1 MQLKKIKRVLDLYL
15 NYYLLRRTPIFV
27 YSMERSGS
35 VALLNALKSHGVF
48 VIGAHYL
55 DPRKTTTQRYS
66 GSARWAA
73 KHIISKRRPAKI
85 ISLVRHPIDNMLST
99 FARIDYGGQFIQQE
113 NDLPDKMQLNPDQV
127 SREFCEA
134 YLHTNRY
141 LQPLQWFT
149 SEFQAA
155 LGINVYDYPFDKQ
168 QGFAEFRA
176 GPYDVLLL
184 RTELSD
190 EEKGRLV
197 ADFVGVAEIEM
208 TNPTV
213 ASSVRRR
220 LPPGKPGNQTEY
232 AAKYK
237 VLKEGVVIPQPYL
250 DTIVDSPFV
259 QHFFTQQERTKM
271 REKYRGGRPA
281 GGDASREIS

>member
-1 MQLKKIKRVLDLYL
+1 MAFKEIKRALELNL
-15 NYYLLRRTPIFV
+15 NYFLLRRTPAFV

-35 VALLNALKSHGVF
+35 VALINTLRTRGVF
-48 VIGAHYL
+48 VIGSHYL
-55 DPRKTTTQRYS
+55 DPKKLRTPDLS

-73 KHIISKRRPAKI
+73 KHIICKRKPAKI
-85 ISLVRHPIDNMLST
+85 ISLVRHPIENMLST
-99 FARIDYGGQFIQQE
+99 FARREFGERATPAGDSRQRGI
-113 NDLPDKMQLNPDQV
+113 PDPDQV

-134 YLHTNRY
+134 YLQTERY

-190 EEKGRLV
+190 EEKGRRV
-197 ADFVGVAEIEM
+197 ADFVGVAEIAM

-213 ASSVRRR
+213 AANARRR
-220 LPPGKPGNQTEY
+220 LPPGKPGDQTEY
-232 AAKYK
+232 AAKYQ

-250 DTIVDSPFV
+250 DTILDSPFV